1 MSDLIPLIDFSPFFS
16 GPAGRQSV
24 GAAVFR
30 AAHETGFMYLK
41 GHGIPFDH
49 VSETFGLAQDFFRLP
64 SETKVQHLRTAG
76 NFGYQ
81 SLAQEALDPTQPPD
95 LKEDFTMR
103 NALAIDASDP
113 RWPSE
118 AFRSKATGFY
128 DECRK
133 LAAQVMQAFAQ
144 ALRLPEGFFDD
155 KHTGKTQTLRFLH
168 YPPSR
173 SVRPGQLG
181 AGAHTD
187 YGTLTLLFQDN
198 AGGLEVQNTDGLW
211 VPAPPMPGTVVVNTG
226 DLLARWS
233 NDVLRSTPHR
243 VQIRPESAAAGR
255 LSIAFF
261 SDPDPEVL
269 VETIPSCITADR
281 PARHAPILAGA
292 HIEER
297 IRISMQQAAHA
308 AQA

>member
-1 MSDLIPLIDFSPFFS
+1 MSELIPVLDFSPFFT
-16 GPAGRQSV
+16 GPAGRQRV
-24 GAAVFR
+24 GSEVFK

-41 GHGIPFDH
+41 GHGITPKR
-49 VSETFGLAQDFFRLP
+49 VSEAFGLAQGFFRL
-64 SETKVQHLRTAG
+64 SQDSKERHLRTAG

-81 SLAQEALDPTQPPD
+81 ALAQEALDPTQPPD

-103 NALAIDASDP
+103 NATGISASDP
-113 RWPSE
+113 RWPSD
-118 AFRSKATGFY
+118 AFRTEATGFY
-128 DECRK
+128 AECRQ
-133 LAAQVMQAFAQ
+133 LAAQVMQAFAL
-144 ALRLPEGFFDD
+144 ALQLPEGFFDD

-168 YPPSR
+168 YPPNR

-198 AGGLEVQNTDGLW
+198 AGGLEVQNTAGQW
-211 VPAPPMPGTVVVNTG
+211 VPAPPIPDTVVVNTG

-233 NDVLRSTPHR
+233 NEVLRSTPHR
-243 VQIRPESAAAGR
+243 VQVRPESAASGR

-269 VETIPSCITADR
+269 VQTIPSCITADR
-281 PARHAPILAGA
+281 PARHAAILAGA

-297 IRISMQQAAHA
+297 IRVSMQQAS
-308 AQA
+308 QAPKA